1 MKQVFI
7 INKFSR
13 EQIKKTIDETPDDF
27 VVTISKRNRTS
38 EQNAL
43 YWALLTEIADSS
55 FTVETEYEGKKVRKK
70 VNKLDLHN
78 TFAHYFLEPIEVTTF
93 DGKNHLIRKS
103 TTELTTT
110 EFADYLEQ
118 IYNFCSQNEELQ
130 FINDKVPQ

>member
-1 MKQVFI
+1 MNQTFI
-7 INKFSR
+7 VNKLSKPK
-13 EQIKKTIDETPDDF
+13 IKEAVDLANDDM
-27 VVTISKRNRTS
+27 VVIIKKRNRTT

-55 FTVETEYEGKKVRKK
+55 FTVETEFKGKKVKQK

-78 TFAHYFLEPIEVTTF
+78 TFAHYFLEPVEIKTF
-93 DGKNHLIRKS
+93 DGKNHLVRKS

-118 IYNFCSQNEELQ
+118 IYNFCSQNKDLQ
-130 FINDKVPQ
+130 FINDKQI